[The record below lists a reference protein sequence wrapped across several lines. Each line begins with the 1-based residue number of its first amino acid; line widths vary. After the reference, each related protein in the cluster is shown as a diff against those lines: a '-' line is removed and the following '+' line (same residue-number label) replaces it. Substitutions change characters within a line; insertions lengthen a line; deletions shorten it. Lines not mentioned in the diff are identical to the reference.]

1 MKRLASILASCLIGP
16 LVWAQ
21 VSLDEIA
28 ARRNDSRIKAEFTC
42 KYSASEAPISYNGTV
57 LAQGVCFKAD
67 INGVE
72 TYCDGKRL
80 VILDKEN
87 KEAYIQDATGLEDFM
102 KANVRKVSE
111 LQFSELRFLD
121 LSDDLSAFTFDTSKL
136 GKDWVV
142 TDLRTE

>member
-1 MKRLASILASCLIGP
+1 MKHLASILASCLIGP
-16 LVWAQ
+16 VVWAQ
-21 VSLDEIA
+21 VSLDEVVS
-28 ARRNDSRIKAEFTC
+28 RRNDNRIRAEFSC
-42 KYSASEAPISYNGTV
+42 KYTASEASLSYKGTV

-87 KEAYIQDATGLEDFM
+87 KEAYIQNATGLEDYL

-121 LSDDLSAFTFDTSKL
+121 LSDDLSAFSFDVSGL
-136 GKDWVV
+136 GKDWIV